1 MRYTSI
7 VLVMLAALFWGI
19 SGAIA
24 EILMDKGWNPLVISF
39 YRGFVG
45 FLFFFIWSLVKWRGD
60 WIPSVGFSLWAV
72 LAGIGVVGNFTFYF
86 LSIEAASISVAVTL
100 MYTAPVFVLL
110 TALVLGFER
119 STMSKWLSV
128 VFVLF
133 GIVLLTG
140 AYEIDTVSA
149 TIFGTVF
156 GLASG
161 LSYTLFIFGF
171 KNASLIGNPRS
182 TLTLAFLSFSIVLF
196 ILMDMEEALN
206 VLTSEDIGWFVL
218 LGLLGAGISFFIYII
233 GLRRTPPTTASVV
246 AMIEP
251 VTASLIGILF
261 LGNQLSL
268 IQFVGMV
275 IILVTITSLSLKQK
289 A

>member
-1 MRYTSI
+1 MRYTSLA
-7 VLVMLAALFWGI
+7 LVMLAALFWGI

-45 FLFFFIWSLVKWRGD
+45 FLFFFIWSLVKWRGE
-60 WIPSVGFSLWAV
+60 WIPSVRFSLWAV

-100 MYTAPVFVLL
+100 MYTAPVFVLF
-110 TALVLGFER
+110 TVLVLGFER
-119 STMSKWLSV
+119 STMSKWMSV
-128 VFVLF
+128 LFVLF

-149 TIFGTVF
+149 TILGTAF

-196 ILMDMEEALN
+196 ILMDTKEALD
-206 VLTSEDIGWFVL
+206 VLTSEDIGWFAL

-261 LGNQLSL
+261 LGNHLSL

-275 IILVTITSLSLKQK
+275 IILVTITSLSLKQS